1 MASKTVAK
9 RYLTEIEVE
18 EEYSLGRRYL
28 RLRRFRGGGPPWI
41 KPTGKLGEKGG
52 RVLYS
57 RADLESWLRS
67 RPGGGETAP
76 AADQRGQF
84 A

>member
-28 RLRRFRGGGPPWI
+28 RLRRLHGGGPPWI
-41 KPTGKLGEKGG
+41 KPIGSLGQKGG
-52 RVLYS
+52 RILYP
-57 RADLESWLRS
+57 REALEAWLAS

-76 AADQRGQF
+76 AADHRGQF